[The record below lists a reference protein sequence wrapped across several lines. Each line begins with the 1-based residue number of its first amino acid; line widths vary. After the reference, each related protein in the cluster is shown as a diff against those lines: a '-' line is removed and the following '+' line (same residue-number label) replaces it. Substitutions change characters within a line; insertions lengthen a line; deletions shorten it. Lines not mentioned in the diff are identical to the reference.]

1 MTASIAQTELA
12 KVYRRERDRYDQ
24 YARALDQ
31 IVAEDFPAADAAP
44 ESVTR
49 WHVDAMRGLV
59 NQVAALVEGHD
70 RQ

>member
-1 MTASIAQTELA
+1 MTASIAQLELV
-12 KVYRRERDRYDQ
+12 KVYKRERNRYDEW
-24 YARALDQ
+24 ATALDQ
-31 IVAEDFPAADAAP
+31 IVTEDFPAVDAAP

-59 NQVAALVEGHD
+59 NQVAALVEGHE